1 MKRIVILF
9 LFIVPSL
16 LQAATTGKVMGWVRD
31 SETGKSLSF
40 CNVFLE
46 KTTMGSITNED
57 GYYFIINIP
66 PGQYNVRVQ
75 MMGYQTMVKR
85 GVLVEAGK
93 TVFLNFELDET
104 VIEMKEAVVVK
115 AKRPLIEPGAT
126 HTSRVYETREMERLP
141 TVHSVLRLL
150 ETQPEVVKDYT
161 VEEYHLRGG
170 RGGEILYLID
180 GIPVNDRFVGGSAA
194 IDVPVFEVQQVE
206 ILKGGFETEYGEVQS
221 GIVNLITM
229 PPDTAFHILTSYK
242 TDRILKQD
250 NSDILNVSLS
260 HPFPFAGN
268 RILMLITGFGDFSD
282 TYTPFGCHH
291 NRNEFWGI
299 TYGDR
304 QRNTYGF
311 SAKALVKVLKH
322 GTLALSGRTNA
333 KTYEKYDHQFAEIPD
348 NAFRF
353 RDKSSLAALSW
364 NHTIGSSS
372 FYELKVSSFNTE
384 HRYDSGLT
392 PPEIHL
398 LEEEYLWAVD
408 HQIPWVVDDRGE
420 AADTDNDWFYEMGY
434 DSTWHMH
441 RERNNSVLF
450 DVSKQFSN
458 KHFVKV
464 GFEHHLWHLEKEE
477 IEVLWFFDST
487 RIDDEGPFPGYG
499 WSRDIYSVHPQQGG
513 VYFQDKFE
521 REGLILNYGLR
532 YDYFYTGPELD
543 VSRKFQGYFSPRIGF
558 FYPFTDKDALTFS
571 FGLYY
576 QMPEYQYIFM
586 TTTWRGPYKLVG
598 NPELRPECT
607 KAYEFR
613 IEHELPMKAALSATM
628 YRKDIKDLINAELVG
643 RLPLESYKIT
653 NSSYGDA
660 WGIEFEFRKPV
671 GVHFTGRAVYIL
683 SWAKGRATKD
693 LEKFEDMEL
702 PEVMREYPLSWDERH
717 RVKIIWSYE
726 TGSDTTAHLTGATI
740 SFTYGSGLPYSLFEE
755 VKAGRLAKN
764 SARLPSHAS
773 LDIELYRKMNV
784 GRTSLEL
791 SLIVE
796 NVTNSIDIVK
806 PRETPG
812 FVTVL
817 DPTTQSKPRTIFLE
831 VGFRL

>member
-1 MKRIVILF
+1 MLLLPSILF
-9 LFIVPSL
+9 G
-16 LQAATTGKVMGWVRD
+16 ATTGKVMGWVRD
-31 SETGKSLSF
+31 GETNRPLSF
-40 CNVFLE
+40 VNVFLE
-46 KTTMGSITNED
+46 KTAMGSMTNKD

-75 MMGYQTMVKR
+75 MMGYRTIVKK

-93 TVFLNFELDET
+93 TVFLNTELEET
-104 VIEMKEAVVVK
+104 VIEMKNVVTVK

-126 HTSRVYETREMERLP
+126 HTSRVYEAREIERLP
-141 TVHSVLRLL
+141 SVHSVLRLL

-161 VEEYHLRGG
+161 LEEYHLRGG

-194 IDVPVFEVQQVE
+194 IDIPVFEVKQVE

-229 PPDTAFHILTSYK
+229 PPDTVFHVLTSYK

-250 NSDILNVSLS
+250 NSDLLNFSLS
-260 HPFPFAGN
+260 HPVPFTGN
-268 RILMLITGFGDFSD
+268 RILLLVTGFGDFTD
-282 TYTPFGCHH
+282 TYVPFGCHH
-291 NRNEFWGI
+291 NRNKFSGI

-304 QRNTYGF
+304 QRNAYGF
-311 SAKALVKVLKH
+311 SGKALIKLLKH
-322 GTLALSGRTNA
+322 GKLVLSGRTNA
-333 KTYEKYDHQFAEIPD
+333 KAYEKYDHQFIEIPN

-353 RDKSSLAALSW
+353 QDQSSLMALSW

-372 FYELKVSSFNTE
+372 FYELKVSSFKTE
-384 HRYDSGLT
+384 QRYDPGLT

-408 HQIPWVVDDRGE
+408 HQIPWIVDDRGE
-420 AADTDNDWFYEMGY
+420 ATDTDNDWFYDMGY

-450 DVSKQFSN
+450 DISKQFEN
-458 KHFVKV
+458 KHFVKI
-464 GFEHHLWHLEKEE
+464 GFEHHLWHLQKEE

-487 RIDDEGPFPGYG
+487 RINDEGPFPGYG
-499 WSRDIYSVHPQQGG
+499 WSRDVYSSHPQQGG
-513 VYFQDKFE
+513 VYIQDKFE

-532 YDYFYTGPELD
+532 YDYFYVGPELD
-543 VSRKFQGYFSPRIGF
+543 VSQKYQGYFSPRIGF

-586 TTTWRGPYKLVG
+586 TTTWRGPNKLVG
-598 NPELRPECT
+598 NPLLRPECT
-607 KAYEFR
+607 RAYEFR
-613 IEHELPMKAALSATM
+613 IEHELPVKAALSLTI

-643 RLPLESYKIT
+643 RYPLESYKIT

-660 WGIEFEFRKPV
+660 WGMEFEFRKPI

-693 LEKFEDMEL
+693 LENFEDMEL

-726 TGSDTTAHLTGATI
+726 TGSDTTAHLTGATV
-740 SFTYGSGLPYSLFEE
+740 SFSYGSGLPYSLLEE

-764 SARLPSHAS
+764 SARLPSHAT
-773 LDIELYRKMNV
+773 LDVLLYRKMKV
-784 GRTSLEL
+784 AGTSLKL

-796 NVTNSIDIVK
+796 NVSNSIDIVK
-806 PRETPG
+806 PQKSPG
-812 FVTVL
+812 FVTLL
-817 DPTTQSKPRTIFLE
+817 DPTTRSKPRTIFLE
-831 VGFRL
+831 VGFDL